1 MFSIILQN
9 FCKSSFQERSYK
21 EKPNS
26 IQFKLSVIDMLT
38 SSKRKSGKNVNNTL
52 LRVLNREEHRAFE
65 NIFYG
70 RAMDEMM
77 PKACNEA
84 DRVQERE
91 GEGEGRGGEGEG
103 KGKGEGRG
111 KGRGR
116 GKGKGNMQGLVAGR
130 GFP

>member
-1 MFSIILQN
+1 
-9 FCKSSFQERSYK
+9 
-21 EKPNS
+21 
-26 IQFKLSVIDMLT
+26 
-38 SSKRKSGKNVNNTL
+38 
-52 LRVLNREEHRAFE
+52 
-65 NIFYG
+65 
-70 RAMDEMM
+70 MDEMM

-130 GFP
+130 GISDEKFSRNVSEKDLIIKNDLIL

>member
-1 MFSIILQN
+1 
-9 FCKSSFQERSYK
+9 
-21 EKPNS
+21 
-26 IQFKLSVIDMLT
+26 MLT

-52 LRVLNREEHRAFE
+52 LHVLYREEHRAFE
-65 NIFYG
+65 NIFYR

-91 GEGEGRGGEGEG
+91 GEGEGRGGEG
-103 KGKGEGRG
+103 KGEGRG